1 VLSPCVDGKGGV
13 MDLKSGENISRAE
26 RLRTLDVHM
35 DRLDALQNL
44 VFLMRI
50 DVTKPESLTLYL
62 QYMDRIL
69 DGMIDDEIVQR
80 GA

>member
-1 VLSPCVDGKGGV
+1 MDGKGGV
-13 MDLKSGENISRAE
+13 VDLKNGENISRAE

-35 DRLDALQNL
+35 DRLEALQNL
-44 VFLMRI
+44 AFLMRI
-50 DVTKPESLTLYL
+50 DVTKPENLTLYL

>member
-1 VLSPCVDGKGGV
+1 
-13 MDLKSGENISRAE
+13 
-26 RLRTLDVHM
+26 M

>member
-1 VLSPCVDGKGGV
+1 MDGKGGV
-13 MDLKSGENISRAE
+13 VDLKSGENISRAE

-35 DRLDALQNL
+35 ERLEALQNL
-44 VFLMRI
+44 AFLMRI
-50 DVTKPESLTLYL
+50 DVTKPENLTLYL

>member
-1 VLSPCVDGKGGV
+1 VDGKGGV